1 MTLGI
6 DMKVSRKSRCPYWG
20 SRMVEVFRDRPSSLS
35 HGLGM
40 QLRAVRKA
48 VNATQ
53 ADLAGEL
60 HVSEGLVSRFETGD
74 RVPTDDLFA
83 KWMTKC
89 QVRGQLL
96 SALEC
101 MWWMARAKD
110 DPVTARTVPWFET
123 EAQAHTLRHWGLS
136 LIPGRAQTEDYAR
149 ALFVAWKQPADK
161 IDELVAERTSRKDIL
176 EAPDGPDVTIVLW
189 QRILDTAIG
198 SPKVMRDQISRLIE
212 LSDNPRIHIHVF
224 PISLGANMGLAGS
237 IDLAT
242 TTTTEVLLIDGYPE
256 PVLTSDPARV
266 RAASGTFNSIRSD
279 ALNRID
285 SRNALTEAMGTW
297 S

>member
-1 MTLGI
+1 MMST
-6 DMKVSRKSRCPYWG
+6 
-20 SRMVEVFRDRPSSLS
+20 FRERPRSPS

-40 QLRAVRKA
+40 QLRAARKA
-48 VNATQ
+48 INATQ
-53 ADLAGEL
+53 ADMAEKL
-60 HVSEGLVSRFETGD
+60 HVSEGLISRFETGD

-83 KWMTKC
+83 MWMTEC
-89 QVRGQLL
+89 EVRGPLL

-101 MWWMARAKD
+101 IWWTARVKD
-110 DPVTARTVPWFET
+110 DPVTARTVPWFEI

-149 ALFVAWKQPADK
+149 ALFVAWRQPVGK
-161 IDELVAERTSRKDIL
+161 IDALVAERTSRKEIM

-189 QRILDTAIG
+189 QRLLDTVIG
-198 SPKVMRDQISRLIE
+198 SPQIMRAQISRLIE
-212 LSDNPRIHIHVF
+212 LSDNPRVHIHIF
-224 PISLGANMGLAGS
+224 PTSLGANMGLGGS

-242 TTTTEVLLIDGYPE
+242 TTTREVLLIDGYPE

-285 SRNALTEAMGTW
+285 SRNALMEAMEKWG